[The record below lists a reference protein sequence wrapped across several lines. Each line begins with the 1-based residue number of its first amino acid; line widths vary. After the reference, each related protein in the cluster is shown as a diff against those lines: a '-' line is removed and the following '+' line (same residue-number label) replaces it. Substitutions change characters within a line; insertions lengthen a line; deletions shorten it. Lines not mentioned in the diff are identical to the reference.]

1 MWNRTPPTPKRGN
14 RVVKVLIV
22 AVEMEIAT
30 TANNWEFATGVGNVL
45 TQTGLLENFTF
56 GGGLWVRQFWSFDL
70 QELYVIWNTLR
81 KKINWS
87 IFGSRISNVL
97 YT

>member
-1 MWNRTPPTPKRGN
+1 MWNHSPPTPKRGRGN

-30 TANNWEFATGVGNVL
+30 TANNWEFATGLENVL

-56 GGGLWVRQFWSFDL
+56 DEGWWLRQF
-70 QELYVIWNTLR
+70 
-81 KKINWS
+81 
-87 IFGSRISNVL
+87 
-97 YT
+97 